1 MGDYASAIGL
11 PAAAKLGGD
20 GIQGISV
27 AERRAALVVQCARDL
42 LGGRAATDGDLH
54 LPLSVTEF
62 ERALRE
68 RYGATHPDL
77 VYRTD
82 STLERARLERRQF
95 PHLPKVVL
103 RQGAPRRAD
112 RAAPRFS
119 AGSDPRHP

>member
-1 MGDYASAIGL
+1 MGDYASAISL
-11 PAAAKLGGD
+11 AAMAKLGVD
-20 GIQGISV
+20 GIQGTSV

-42 LGGRAATDGDLH
+42 LADRAPANGDLH

-68 RYGATHPDL
+68 RYGSTHPDL

-82 STLERARLERRQF
+82 STLERARLERRQY

-112 RAAPRFS
+112 RTPLRLT

>member
-1 MGDYASAIGL
+1 
-11 PAAAKLGGD
+11 
-20 GIQGISV
+20 V
-27 AERRAALVVQCARDL
+27 AERRAQLVIQCARDL
-42 LGGRAATDGDLH
+42 LGERAPATGDLH

-68 RYGATHPDL
+68 RYGGLHPDL

-112 RAAPRFS
+112 RAPPRIS
-119 AGSDPRHP
+119 QESDPGYT

>member
-1 MGDYASAIGL
+1 MDDHSSAISIVTM
-11 PAAAKLGGD
+11 AKIGNGG
-20 GIQGISV
+20 GQHSSV
-27 AERRAALVVQCARDL
+27 AERRAQLVVQCARDL
-42 LGGRAATDGDLH
+42 LGEQAQAAGDLH

-62 ERALRE
+62 ERALRD
-68 RYGATHPDL
+68 RYGAAHPEL

-112 RAAPRFS
+112 RVPQRVTQY
-119 AGSDPRHP
+119 SDPGHP